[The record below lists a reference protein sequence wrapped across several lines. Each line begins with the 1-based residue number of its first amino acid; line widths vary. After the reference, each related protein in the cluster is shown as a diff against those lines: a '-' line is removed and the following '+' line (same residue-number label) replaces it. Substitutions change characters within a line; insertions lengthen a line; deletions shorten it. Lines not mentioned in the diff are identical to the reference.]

1 MRFKTTEQYVTV
13 LRALTRGYIDDL
25 GMAEEAYRAFM
36 AEGRRMGGLYYFRT
50 DATGRLYNKRRIMRD
65 DLIEWIAKT
74 FNVDSEK
81 LRNRI
86 NRSKQVR

>member
-13 LRALTRGYIDDL
+13 LLALTRGYIDDF

-36 AEGRRMGGLYYFRT
+36 AEGRRMGGLYYFNVER
-50 DATGRLYNKRRIMRD
+50 TGRLYNKRRIPRD
-65 DLIEWIAKT
+65 VLIEWIAKT